1 MEFFQS
7 IIALPRYIKQS
18 ILLFVDSVL
27 LLFAL
32 WFSFSLRLG
41 ELFVVG
47 SEGGVIWLFVIAPFI
62 AIPVFIRFGLYRAII
77 RYLGMRAAWAMVQAV
92 ALYAVLWGLVA
103 MLSGVPGI
111 PRSVVLINAMVALL
125 VVGSSRA
132 LARWILSHQQEQT
145 GEEKGKRAER
155 ICCVIFGAGEAG
167 RQLAVGL
174 LQSREYSLSGFVDDN
189 SKLHGRTLMGVL
201 ILPLEKLEQFAGLE

>member
-27 LLFAL
+27 LLLAL

-47 SEGGVIWLFVIAPFI
+47 SEGGVIWLFVAAPLI

-77 RYLGMRAAWAMVQAV
+77 RYLGMRAAWAVVQAV

-132 LARWILSHQQEQT
+132 LARWILSHQQEQI

-155 ICCVIFGAGEAG
+155 TCCVIFGA
-167 RQLAVGL
+167 
-174 LQSREYSLSGFVDDN
+174 
-189 SKLHGRTLMGVL
+189 
-201 ILPLEKLEQFAGLE
+201 